1 MEKLGNNVKNNNDSN
16 KSNRADENGERFTIQ
31 QKA

>member
-16 KSNRADENGERFTIQ
+16 KSNRADENGKRFTIQ